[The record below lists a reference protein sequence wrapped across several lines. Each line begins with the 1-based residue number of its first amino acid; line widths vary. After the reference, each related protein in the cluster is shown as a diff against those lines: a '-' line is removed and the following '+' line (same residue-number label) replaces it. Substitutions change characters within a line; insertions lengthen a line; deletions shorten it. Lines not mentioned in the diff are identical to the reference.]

1 MENINGVELSKF
13 PKELHQIGDLFY
25 LYYPLRTLYRTE
37 KGELYVCTWVE
48 RDDTYSRWLLFNVSR
63 ACVLDY
69 LNNKISSLQLVKN
82 TTEPLICF
90 DIDANEDYHRIITC
104 SIDDLPPSYLPKPS
118 AMFNEDS
125 APDIKAIR
133 AYLLENMPKTRPILE
148 VSY

>member
-1 MENINGVELSKF
+1 MENINGIKLIKF

-25 LYYPLRTLYRTE
+25 LYYALRSLYRTD

-48 RDDTYSRWLLFNVSR
+48 RDDAYSRWLLFSVSR
-63 ACVLDY
+63 ACILDY

-82 TTEPLICF
+82 TTESLICF
-90 DIDANEDYHRIITC
+90 DIDADEAYHNITVC
-104 SIDDLPPSYLPKPS
+104 SFGDLPLSYLPKPS

-125 APDIKAIR
+125 SPDIKAIR
-133 AYLLENMPKTRPILE
+133 AYLLENAPKTRPVLE